1 MVDST
6 NSKGPAAPENSQAQ
20 RGSGKWITAFILV
33 LIAAFFFGS
42 VIINRIALTQA

>member
-1 MVDST
+1 MVNST
-6 NSKGPAAPENSQAQ
+6 DPKSPAAPDNAQVQ

-42 VIINRIALTQA
+42 VIINRIALT